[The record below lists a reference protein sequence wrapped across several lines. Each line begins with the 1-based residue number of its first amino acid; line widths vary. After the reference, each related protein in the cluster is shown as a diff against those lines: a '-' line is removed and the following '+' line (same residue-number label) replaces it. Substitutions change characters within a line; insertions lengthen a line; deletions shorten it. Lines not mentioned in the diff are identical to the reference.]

1 MLLRITLAAALM
13 VAAPVAT
20 RAQQANSPLAELS
33 INGTGLVDATSQP
46 IFTESEVIPSP
57 PGSAPRHHR
66 AAAASHLRFQ
76 VRGAPQRPLVLLSSP
91 SLAPAPLP
99 VGNDVFDLNLAT
111 TSVVLDGI
119 TPTSLLDFGA
129 FTDVSGVWSIDLNGG
144 LPPGFPLTHF
154 QAILS
159 DPTAPPFALRFT
171 GAVTLDVRDDIE
183 TVLRNFIDGATQ
195 ILDNPNYLPSLVSPT
210 FLHDGAPAS
219 ALIAEVAQDRLP
231 IPGGFTHVR
240 FDGFGPDTTTAPPLP
255 TGAPAV
261 GQTEVL
267 HLDTTSFTTSICPT
281 LPEGTEQVSLHRIQV
296 AEEAGVWKIRGNQ
309 DPLEFT
315 VKLSFYPDAG
325 LPAGFRTI
333 LEIKARDLIGQHG
346 GVLGV
351 VVTGPQLLAVNAAGQ
366 SLSAAT
372 GTKVLT
378 LTEGAAPGPTKW
390 LLTVA
395 LGEAGF
401 SRQPQV
407 EDATGP
413 RDVYVITVTFNDGTM
428 VGPFSFPLRAAVD
441 ADASPADVLAALPGF
456 NATSGLLTNPGLAG
470 AMLNFTFDAGLV
482 PNPSLDG
489 SFEVEFFQGP
499 LEVDYDDL
507 PYDRTLSNQ
516 NLNLCAP
523 FLQSAIPT
531 QTKLHRVDL
540 FGNNYSAESS
550 LVF

>member
-1 MLLRITLAAALM
+1 MIRRVLIVAAALCL
-13 VAAPVAT
+13 ASLT
-20 RAQQANSPLAELS
+20 LQAQQANSPLAELS
-33 INGTGLVDATSQP
+33 INGTGVVDAMGQP
-46 IFTESEVIPSP
+46 VLTESELVPSP
-57 PGSAPRHHR
+57 TGSAPRHHR
-66 AAAASHLRFQ
+66 AAARSLLRFQ
-76 VRGAPQRPLVLLSSP
+76 VRGTPQRPLVLLSSP
-91 SLAPAPLP
+91 GLAPTPLP
-99 VGNDVFDLNLAT
+99 VGSDVFDLDLAT

-119 TPTSLLDFGA
+119 TPSSLLDFGTA
-129 FTDVSGVWSIDLNGG
+129 TDFLGVWNIDLNAG
-144 LPPGFPLTHF
+144 LPAGFPTTHF
-154 QAILS
+154 QAVLS
-159 DPTAPPFALRFT
+159 DPTAPPFGLRFT

-183 TVLRNFIDGATQ
+183 TLLRNFMDGATQ
-195 ILDNPNYLPSLVSPT
+195 ILDNPNYMPSVVSPT
-210 FLHDGAPAS
+210 FLHKGAPAN
-219 ALIAEVAQDRLP
+219 ALFAELAQDRLP

-267 HLDTTSFTTSICPT
+267 HLDYTAFTTSICPS
-281 LPEGTEQVSLHRIQV
+281 LPEGTEQVRLHRIQI
-296 AEEAGVWKIRGNQ
+296 AEEAGVWKILGNQ
-309 DPLEFT
+309 DPLELT

-333 LEIKARDLIGQHG
+333 LEVKAKDLIGQHG

-351 VVTGPQLLAVNAAGQ
+351 VVTGPQLLAVNAMGQ
-366 SLSAAT
+366 SLLSAT
-372 GTKVLT
+372 GTKTLT

-390 LLTVA
+390 LFTAA

-413 RDVYVITVTFNDGTM
+413 RDVYDITVTFVDGTM

-441 ADASPADVLAALPGF
+441 ADANPADVLAALPGF
-456 NATSGLLTNPGLAG
+456 SGTTGVLTNPGLAG

-482 PNPSLDG
+482 PNPALDG
-489 SFEVEFFQGP
+489 SLEVEFFQGA
-499 LEVDYDDL
+499 LEVDYDNL

-516 NLNLCAP
+516 TLNLCAP
-523 FLQSAIPT
+523 FLQSGVPT

-540 FGNNYSAESS
+540 FGNNYTSESS